1 MKKIITLF
9 VLMAGLVLAQRPADE
24 LLANYNSATL
34 VNTVLQ
40 RAAGAVT
47 GTGTLNTLA
56 YWNGTN
62 TIGSLVLTTYPSPVE
77 LSYVKGV
84 TSAIQTQLNGKAASS
99 HTHTIANVTG
109 LQPALD
115 AKQATL
121 VSGTNIKTINSQSLL
136 GAGNIVISSSSDT
149 TGTWLRTY
157 NIVKSLMVGDVIN
170 GTAATLDS
178 MIVDFRKN
186 NYLRLNK

>member
-1 MKKIITLF
+1 MRKIIILF
-9 VLMAGLVLAQRPADE
+9 VLITGFVLAQRSADE
-24 LLANYNSATL
+24 ILANYSGSVS
-34 VNTVLQ
+34 VNTALNK
-40 RAAGAVT
+40 AMAAVT
-47 GTGTLNTLA
+47 GSGTINTLT

-62 TIGSLVLTTYPSPVE
+62 SIGSLVLTTYPNPTE
-77 LSYVKGV
+77 LSFVKGV
-84 TSAIQTQLNGKAASS
+84 TSAIQTQLNGKAATA

-115 AKQATL
+115 AKQAIL
-121 VSGTNIKTINSQSLL
+121 VSGTNIKTINSQTLL
-136 GAGNIVISSSSDT
+136 GTGNIVITSDT
-149 TGTWLRTY
+149 TGLWLKVN
-157 NIVKSLMVGDVIN
+157 NIVKSLIVGDVIK